1 MDQAKAFFETQK
13 QHVMTWIAAVKWTT
27 AGTKQLKEA
36 VANVQQAVPEVQAF
50 AKDLQIQVEKMNF
63 KNQPRLDRIAEAQ
76 ARIQT
81 ELASLKKKK

>member
-1 MDQAKAFFETQK
+1 M
-13 QHVMTWIAAVKWTT
+13 
-27 AGTKQLKEA
+27 
-36 VANVQQAVPEVQAF
+36 ANVQQAVPEVQAF

>member
-13 QHVMTWIAAVKWTT
+13 QHVMIWVAAVKRTT

>member
-13 QHVMTWIAAVKWTT
+13 QHVMAWVAAVKRTT

-36 VANVQQAVPEVQAF
+36 VANVQQAVPDVQAF
-50 AKDLQIQVEKMNF
+50 TKDLQIQVEKMNF